1 MSYYFSGVF
10 YVRIG
15 VFYVRIKDTEA
26 IFMLG
31 FEYFNPTRIL
41 FGPGKLS
48 EIATCIPKKPSILI
62 TYVKDSTR
70 KYSTLNEAHIS
81 PLYLLRI
88 RQY

>member
-1 MSYYFSGVF
+1 MGYYFSGVF

-15 VFYVRIKDTEA
+15 AFYVHIKDTEA

-48 EIATCIPKKPSILI
+48 EIATCIPKNSSILI
-62 TYVKDSTR
+62 TYVRGSTR
-70 KYSTLNEAHIS
+70 KYSTLDEA
-81 PLYLLRI
+81 
-88 RQY
+88 Q